1 MECGITPP
9 PWQYIKSCI
18 MPPNAKKTAARMV
31 QRGGVSR
38 GTGAPPRFELQY
50 RVASPVYD
58 VVFDTT
64 ARRRYTPHVTRVI
77 EFDWDQWNVQKNEVK
92 HGVSRLEAESAF
104 HDPRYRL
111 YEDLKHSTPRE
122 ARYLLYGRSLENRV
136 LMVGFTLRGARVR
149 AITARPASRK
159 ERRIYESE

>member
-1 MECGITPP
+1 
-9 PWQYIKSCI
+9 
-18 MPPNAKKTAARMV
+18 
-31 QRGGVSR
+31 
-38 GTGAPPRFELQY
+38 
-50 RVASPVYD
+50 
-58 VVFDTT
+58 
-64 ARRRYTPHVTRVI
+64 VTRVI

-104 HDPRYRL
+104 YDPRYRL
-111 YEDLKHSTPRE
+111 YEDLKHSTPPE

-149 AITARPASRK
+149 VITARPASQK